1 MQERIFVINM
11 RCGMKRN
18 LVSYEVR
25 DDCIVVYL
33 PEEVDNHSSKTIRED
48 TDKLLAKY
56 SHKPIRY
63 MIFDFSGTS
72 FLDSSGIGVILGRC
86 KRMRSIGGVV
96 YVSGESRR
104 VERLLRM
111 SGVYQV
117 AERAEKEER

>member
-1 MQERIFVINM
+1 MEKNPVR
-11 RCGMKRN
+11 
-18 LVSYEVR
+18 YEVN
-25 DDCIVVYL
+25 DDCLIVYM
-33 PEEVDNHSSKTIRED
+33 PSEVDNCSSKTIRED
-48 TDKLLAKY
+48 TDRLLEENK
-56 SHKPIRY
+56 HKPIHY
-63 MIFDFSGTS
+63 MVFDFSGTS

-86 KRMRSIGGVV
+86 KRMRAFGGVV